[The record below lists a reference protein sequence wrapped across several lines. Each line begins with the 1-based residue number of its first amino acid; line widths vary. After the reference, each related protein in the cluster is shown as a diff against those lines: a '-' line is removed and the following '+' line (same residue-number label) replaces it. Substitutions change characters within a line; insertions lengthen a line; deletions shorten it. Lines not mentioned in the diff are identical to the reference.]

1 MPQFLSTAD
10 PDFETAFRA
19 LLGQKREADAGVE
32 AEVAEILRDVAERG
46 DAAVLERTA
55 RWDRLTLTPATL
67 GFTAAEIEC
76 HESWA

>member
-32 AEVAEILRDVAERG
+32 AEVAEILRDVA
-46 DAAVLERTA
+46 
-55 RWDRLTLTPATL
+55 
-67 GFTAAEIEC
+67 
-76 HESWA
+76 